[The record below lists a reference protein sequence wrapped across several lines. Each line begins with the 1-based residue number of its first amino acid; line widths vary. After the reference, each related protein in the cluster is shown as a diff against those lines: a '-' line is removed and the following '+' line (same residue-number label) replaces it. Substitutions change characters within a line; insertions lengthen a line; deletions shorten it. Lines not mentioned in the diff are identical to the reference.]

1 MNSTPFL
8 NPSDFLED
16 ESFLIS
22 FNMALICQRICDVQT
37 RILKEYDLTPRQLLV
52 LAYLYN
58 HPKEEVTQKILENRM
73 HLSNPTVTVI
83 IQSML
88 SKGLVSKTKD
98 PLDRR
103 KHILHFISP
112 LKEKQCLNPVMKN
125 LMQQEKLVIRV

>member
-83 IQSML
+83 I
-88 SKGLVSKTKD
+88 
-98 PLDRR
+98 
-103 KHILHFISP
+103 
-112 LKEKQCLNPVMKN
+112 
-125 LMQQEKLVIRV
+125 

>member
-58 HPKEEVTQKILENRM
+58 HPKEEVTQKILENR
-73 HLSNPTVTVI
+73 
-83 IQSML
+83 
-88 SKGLVSKTKD
+88 
-98 PLDRR
+98 
-103 KHILHFISP
+103 ISYSYCNYTIHV
-112 LKEKQCLNPVMKN
+112 K
-125 LMQQEKLVIRV
+125 